1 MSGNI
6 SEEADMLLYKTMLCR
21 MELVGYE
28 VILVKII
35 GPAGIIELCYPLSS
49 VCQHNII

>member
-21 MELVGYE
+21 TELVGYE

-35 GPAGIIELCYPLSS
+35 VPAGIIGTLLPIKFCLST
-49 VCQHNII
+49 